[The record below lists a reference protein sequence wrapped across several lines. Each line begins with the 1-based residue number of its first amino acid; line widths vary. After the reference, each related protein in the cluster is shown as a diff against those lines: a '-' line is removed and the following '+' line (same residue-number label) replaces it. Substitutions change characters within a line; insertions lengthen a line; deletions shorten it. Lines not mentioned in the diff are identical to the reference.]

1 MENNQS
7 NQSAKN
13 NNDQLNVN
21 NDQYKLKLLS
31 NDIDKLE
38 SKNKELVLLMKDQE
52 KIFKT
57 TEDNYKN

>member
-31 NDIDKLE
+31 DDIDKLE

>member
-31 NDIDKLE
+31 DDIDKLE
-38 SKNKELVLLMKDQE
+38 SKNKELVLLMKDKE

>member
-1 MENNQS
+1 LENNQS

-31 NDIDKLE
+31 DDIDKLE